1 MCHFVFRLLLDLMA
15 AMTRALG
22 QHVQVQLQAKG
33 GATSY
38 NETLSDFLSQQ
49 CAARFFA
56 LFTDSK
62 ASTEQRNLA
71 FDFLVLCNL
80 ALKGGT
86 LQ

>member
-1 MCHFVFRLLLDLMA
+1 MA

-22 QHVQVQLQAKG
+22 QHVQIQLQSRG
-33 GATSY
+33 VGASC

-56 LFTDSK
+56 LFTDPR
-62 ASTEQRNLA
+62 ASIEQRGLA